1 MVFGGWFALDAIHS
15 IVPASS
21 NGHARETVTRTA
33 RRKAAGV
40 KVLVVGGG
48 AREHALCWKLE
59 QSPLVSELLCTPGN
73 PGTNE
78 VARNLPFKAN
88 DIQSIVNAVQ
98 ELEIEFVV
106 VGPEE
111 PLSLG
116 LADEM
121 AKLGVP
127 CFGPTREAAQI
138 ETSKQWAKAIM
149 AAAGVPT
156 GRSVAVSDLDTAT
169 AALDGFGL
177 PVVIKADGLAAGKGV
192 VVAQTRL
199 EAEEAL
205 RSFLS
210 DGAVGDAGALCLIE
224 EYLEGTELSVF
235 ALCDGTH
242 TRLFSYACDYKR
254 AYDYDAGPNTG
265 GMGAYAPPPAVTPRQ
280 LKSIMRTII
289 EPTAVAMRAAGAP
302 MCGVFY
308 AGLMLTAGGPK
319 VIEFNCRFG
328 DPETQVMLP
337 LLDGDLADLL
347 LRTATGELDEI
358 ESIPMKPGAAVGVVV
373 ASGGYPGTYETD
385 MPIEG
390 LETRLDQTVI
400 FQAGTRRGPNGDI
413 VTSGGR
419 VLTVV
424 GIGKDLAMA
433 RSRAYQRLESIAFDG
448 AHYRNDIATRE
459 FDALDQK

>member
-1 MVFGGWFALDAIHS
+1 LA
-15 IVPASS
+15 
-21 NGHARETVTRTA
+21 
-33 RRKAAGV
+33 
-40 KVLVVGGG
+40 
-48 AREHALCWKLE
+48 

-88 DIQSIVNAVQ
+88 DIHSIANAVQ

-127 CFGPTREAAQI
+127 CFGPSKAAAQI
-138 ETSKQWAKAIM
+138 ETSKQWAKVIM
-149 AAAGVPT
+149 TAGNVPT
-156 GRSVAVSDLDTAT
+156 GRSVAVAELDAAMT
-169 AALDGFGL
+169 ALDGFGV

-192 VVAQTRL
+192 VVAQTRA

-210 DGAVGDAGALCLIE
+210 DRALGDAGSLCLIE
-224 EYLEGTELSVF
+224 EYLEGSELSVF
-235 ALCDGTH
+235 ALCDGVT

-254 AYDYDAGPNTG
+254 AYDDDAGPNTG
-265 GMGAYAPPPAVTPRQ
+265 GMGAYAPPPQVSPRL
-280 LKSIMRTII
+280 LKSIMRSII
-289 EPTAVAMRAAGAP
+289 EPTATAMREAGAP

-308 AGLMLTAGGPK
+308 AGLMLTANGPK

-347 LRTATGELDEI
+347 YRTATGELGEV
-358 ESIPMKPGAAVGVVV
+358 ESIATSPGAAVGIVL
-373 ASGGYPGTYETD
+373 ASGGYPDTYEIGMSID
-385 MPIEG
+385 GMES
-390 LETRLDQTVI
+390 RLDQTMI
-400 FQAGTRRGPNGDI
+400 FQAGTRRDANGDI
-413 VTSGGR
+413 ITSGGR

-424 GIGKDLAMA
+424 GTGKDLVTA
-433 RSRAYQRLESIAFDG
+433 RARAYQRLESITFDG
-448 AHYRNDIATRE
+448 AHFRSDIAARE
-459 FDALDQK
+459 ITTLD

>member
-1 MVFGGWFALDAIHS
+1 
-15 IVPASS
+15 
-21 NGHARETVTRTA
+21 
-33 RRKAAGV
+33 
-40 KVLVVGGG
+40 
-48 AREHALCWKLE
+48 
-59 QSPLVSELLCTPGN
+59 VSELLCTPGN

-78 VARNLPFKAN
+78 VARNLPFKAS
-88 DIQSIVNAVQ
+88 DIHSIANAVQ

-127 CFGPTREAAQI
+127 CFGPSKAAAQI

-149 AAAGVPT
+149 AAGNVPT
-156 GRSVAVSDLDTAT
+156 GRSVAVAELD
-169 AALDGFGL
+169 AALASLGDFGL

-192 VVAQTRL
+192 VVAQTRA

-210 DGAVGDAGALCLIE
+210 DRALGDAGALCLIE
-224 EYLEGTELSVF
+224 ECLVGSELSVF
-235 ALCDGTH
+235 ALCDGTN

-254 AYDYDAGPNTG
+254 AFDDDAGPNTG
-265 GMGAYAPPPAVTPRQ
+265 GMGAYAPPPHVTPDL
-280 LKSIMRTII
+280 LKSIMGSII
-289 EPTAVAMRAAGAP
+289 EPTAAAMRAADAP

-308 AGLMLTAGGPK
+308 AGLMLTANGPK

-337 LLDGDLADLL
+337 MLDGDLADLL
-347 LRTATGELDEI
+347 YRTATGELGDVEVD
-358 ESIPMKPGAAVGVVV
+358 SIPMTPGAAVGVVL
-373 ASGGYPGTYETD
+373 ASAGYPDTYETGK
-385 MPIEG
+385 PIDGMES
-390 LETRLDQTVI
+390 RLDQTMI
-400 FQAGTRRGPNGDI
+400 FQAGTRRDANGDI
-413 VTSGGR
+413 ITSGGR

-424 GIGKDLAMA
+424 GTGKDLVTA

-448 AHYRNDIATRE
+448 AHYRSDIAARE
-459 FDALDQK
+459 ITTLD